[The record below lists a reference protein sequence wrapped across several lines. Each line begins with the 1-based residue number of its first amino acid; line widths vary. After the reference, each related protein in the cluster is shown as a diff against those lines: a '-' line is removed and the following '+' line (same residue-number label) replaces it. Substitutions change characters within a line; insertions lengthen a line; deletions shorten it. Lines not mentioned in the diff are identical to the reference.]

1 MTHSQILFFALS
13 VWIGG
18 VAWSPVVC
26 ADAPLI
32 AAAASVRPALEEIS
46 ARYTQTTG
54 ESVRL
59 VFGSS
64 GTLVKQIANGAP
76 YLLFLSANS
85 NYVQWLADRGLIG
98 GPPVAYADGVLA
110 LFTRAGLLGERDN
123 PMTGL
128 GRAVE
133 NGTVKRL
140 AIANPEYAPY
150 GSAARA
156 ALKHAGL
163 WLRVRPVLLVGANAG
178 QAVQYALQGGVDAA
192 LVPLPLARSAR
203 LEETGYLQA
212 LPGKTYPGVELRQQM
227 VLLPGADPP
236 TRRFFTYLQSQDSRE
251 IFLRHGLRR
260 PGSH

>member
-18 VAWSPVVC
+18 VAWSPAVC

-85 NYVQWLADRGLIG
+85 DYVQWLADRGLTA

-110 LFTRAGLLGERDN
+110 LFARAGLLGERDN

-140 AIANPEYAPY
+140 VIANPEYAPM
-150 GSAARA
+150 
-156 ALKHAGL
+156 
-163 WLRVRPVLLVGANAG
+163 
-178 QAVQYALQGGVDAA
+178 AVQ
-192 LVPLPLARSAR
+192 
-203 LEETGYLQA
+203 
-212 LPGKTYPGVELRQQM
+212 PG
-227 VLLPGADPP
+227 LL
-236 TRRFFTYLQSQDSRE
+236 
-251 IFLRHGLRR
+251 
-260 PGSH
+260 